1 MNFPVGAV
9 VSKGEL
15 PTNVTTIAN
24 ELGSKKFNGYIVQS
38 VKGEVVEEG
47 VLFFRDGKISAC
59 IVECTSFKQTF
70 KGREAVE
77 LFLNQTMGKG
87 FFQVIELTRSQV
99 DLVEA
104 FDEILMVREIAL
116 KDLPKLIPVKFEDK
130 FKLLSQESNVLDK
143 YGLSGLKKS

>member
-116 KDLPKLIPVKFEDK
+116 KDLPKLIPNTYATR
-130 FKLLSQESNVLDK
+130 FKGEIEKENFLDR
-143 YGLSGLKKS
+143 YGLSELRK